1 MTHHQLIKLNLSTGS
16 FQDFVNNIVAL
27 GQRRA
32 SSYVCVANVHM
43 CVETYQDATFAQVV
57 NQADIVTPDGVPL
70 IKGLQLL
77 YGIHQERVAGPDLMP
92 ALLAELEKQGLKVY
106 FYGSTNDVLEKL
118 KDFCWAN
125 YPKLLI
131 AGMHS
136 PPFRVLT
143 EAETQIKIQDINDSG
158 ANIVLVALGCP
169 KQERWMATMK
179 GKINAV
185 MVGVG
190 GAFPMLVGVQK
201 RAPLWMQRNSLEWF
215 YRLAQEP
222 RRLFKRYF
230 ITNSLFILLIIK
242 EKAKMMLVKNKNSTG
257 F

>member
-1 MTHHQLIKLNLSTGS
+1 MTHQKIIKLNLSLGS

-27 GQRRA
+27 GQRRQ
-32 SSYVCVANVHM
+32 SSYVCVANVHS
-43 CVETYQDATFAQVV
+43 CIETYQDTTFAQVV
-57 NQADIVTPDGVPL
+57 NQADIVTPDGMPL
-70 IKGLQLL
+70 IKAMSLL
-77 YGIHQERVAGPDLMP
+77 YGIKQDKVSGPDLMP
-92 ALLAELEKQGLKVY
+92 ALLLESEKQGLKVY
-106 FYGSTNDVLEKL
+106 FYGSTDDVLGKL
-118 KDFCWAN
+118 KDFCQSN
-125 YPKLLI
+125 YPNLSI
-131 AGMHS
+131 AGMYS
-136 PPFRVLT
+136 PPFRVSTGAEKQT
-143 EAETQIKIQDINDSG
+143 EIQHINESG

-169 KQERWMATMK
+169 KQERWMAGMK

-230 ITNSLFILLIIK
+230 ITNNLFMLLIIK
-242 EKAKMMLVKNKNSTG
+242 EKANLLLTKK
-257 F
+257 

>member
-1 MTHHQLIKLNLSTGS
+1 
-16 FQDFVNNIVAL
+16 
-27 GQRRA
+27 
-32 SSYVCVANVHM
+32 
-43 CVETYQDATFAQVV
+43 VETYQDASFAQVV
-57 NQADIVTPDGVPL
+57 NAADIVTPDGMPL
-70 IKGLQLL
+70 IRAMALL
-77 YGIHQERVAGPDLMP
+77 YNIKQDKVSGPDLMP
-92 ALLAELEKQGLKVY
+92 ALLLASEKQGLKVY
-106 FYGSTNDVLEKL
+106 FYGSTEEVLEKL
-118 KDFCWAN
+118 KDFCSVN

-136 PPFRVLT
+136 PPFRFLT
-143 EAETQIKIQDINDSG
+143 EAEKQKEIQDMNDSG

-169 KQERWMATMK
+169 KQERWMASMK

-230 ITNSLFILLIIK
+230 ITNNLFILLIIK
-242 EKAKMMLVKNKNSTG
+242 EKGKMLLTKK
-257 F
+257 